1 MSSTTGA
8 SKESSDGTNVRE
20 SRLIKNRPALGLFLL
35 VLVSLLAG
43 VWLLAAAQAGGSGEP
58 PPLLPF
64 AFLILAGV
72 GLALAEMREPE
83 VAGSRNPAVPVA
95 EEGWGAVWAYL
106 GINGLPAGVA
116 PWQPVALLGAILLA
130 LMVLA
135 LLPRMDARANY
146 LPVFLGWLAAIL
158 LYLVAVSPPQPAT
171 WRAWPGRLRRV
182 WAEQRAVVLLFAGI
196 MLVAFLA
203 RALAVGAI
211 PYTLGGDEGSQG
223 LEAIRVINREIRNP
237 FTTGWLGVPTMSFVF
252 NSISIRLLGA
262 TTFALRIPWVLVG
275 TLTVFVTFFLVKRLT
290 NLPLAL
296 ATSALLAVYHY
307 HIHYSR
313 LGSNQI
319 ADPLFVALSLL
330 FLYRALDRR
339 SAFDWAMTGV
349 VTGLALYF
357 YAGARVTPVIII
369 AVLLYAFIRRPRQFR
384 EAHLSGIAVMFGAF
398 LITGG
403 PILQFAARF
412 PDDFN
417 ARLNQVGIIQS
428 GWLANEVAITG
439 KSAVAILFD
448 QFSRAALAY
457 HYYPD
462 RTVWYGLREPLL
474 DPFFGALFLMGLV
487 YGSIRMFGDERG
499 QRLAPMVAWWWGGV
513 LMGGMLTESPPSTQR
528 LITTSVPA
536 CFFVALALWQLLK
549 LADLAIAGV
558 PRRALMALGVLAFA
572 VVSLQT
578 YFLDYTPQ
586 RIYGGQHAELATTL
600 APLLNEMDD
609 SYYTYFV
616 GAPWMYW
623 GFGTTPYLAREMP
636 GQDIIEPLS
645 APPAPAILPKDR
657 GGIFVFLPQRIG
669 ELPFVQQS
677 FPGGEIREIR
687 AEATDGRLMAT
698 LYIVPPAP

>member
-8 SKESSDGTNVRE
+8 SKEVSDLE
-20 SRLIKNRPALGLFLL
+20 PRLIKNRPAFGLFLL
-35 VLVSLLAG
+35 VLASLLIG
-43 VWLLAAAQAGGSGEP
+43 VGLLADAQAGGSGEP

-64 AFLILAGV
+64 VFLVLAGV
-72 GLALAEMREPE
+72 GLALAEVRGPE
-83 VAGSRNPAVPVA
+83 TAGSRNPTTP
-95 EEGWGAVWAYL
+95 ETETRWGAIWAYL
-106 GINGLPAGVA
+106 GIAGLPAGVA
-116 PWQPVALLGAILLA
+116 PWQPIALLCAILLA
-130 LMVLA
+130 IIVLGQ
-135 LLPRMDARANY
+135 LPRMDADANY
-146 LPVFLGWLAAIL
+146 VLVFLAWLAAIL
-158 LYLVAVSPPQPAT
+158 LYLIAVSPPQPAT
-171 WRAWPGRLRRV
+171 WREWPGRLRRL
-182 WAEQRAVVLLFAGI
+182 WAEQRVAVLLLAGI
-196 MLVAFLA
+196 ILVAFLA
-203 RALAVGAI
+203 RALAVGSI

-237 FTTGWLGVPTMSFVF
+237 FTTGWLGVPTMSFIF
-252 NSISIRLLGA
+252 NSITIRLLGA
-262 TTFALRIPWVLVG
+262 TTLALRIPWVLVG

-290 NLPLAL
+290 NLPIAL
-296 ATSALLAVYHY
+296 ATGGLLAVYHY

-319 ADPLFVALSLL
+319 ADPLFVAMSLL

-339 SAFDWAMTGV
+339 SAFDWALTGI

-357 YAGARVTPVIII
+357 YAGARFTPVIII
-369 AVLLYAFIRRPRQFR
+369 AVLLYAFIRAPRQFR
-384 EAHLSGIAVMFGAF
+384 EAHFSGIAVMLGAF
-398 LITGG
+398 LITGA
-403 PILQFAARF
+403 PMLQYAARF

-428 GWLANEVAITG
+428 GWLTNEVAITG
-439 KSAVAILFD
+439 KGYLTILFE

-487 YGSIRMFGDERG
+487 YGTIRMFGDTNG

-528 LITTSVPA
+528 LITTSVPT

-549 LADLAIAGV
+549 LADAAIAGV

-572 VVSLQT
+572 VISLQT
-578 YFLDYTPQ
+578 YFLEYTPQ

-609 SYYTYFV
+609 GYYTYFV

-623 GFGTTPYLAREMP
+623 GFATTPYLAREMP
-636 GQDIIEPLS
+636 GEDIVEPLS
-645 APPAPAILPKDR
+645 APPAPAILPQDK
-657 GGIFVFLPQRIG
+657 GGIFVFLPQRIS
-669 ELPFVQQS
+669 ELALVQQS
-677 FPGGEIREIR
+677 FPAGEIREIR
-687 AEATDGRLMAT
+687 ADATDGRLMAT
-698 LYIVPPAP
+698 LYIVPPSQ